1 MLVVLDL
8 EALLLH
14 VSKQGSADWN
24 FFNDTT
30 SIDYDNE
37 IIYLEVRS
45 PINI

>member
-14 VSKQGSADWN
+14 VSKQGSADLN
-24 FFNDTT
+24 FFNDTST
-30 SIDYDNE
+30 DYDNE